1 MLGIIHEPGTDGLVV
16 DAIGFDA
23 NNGILYYVGFTNEP
37 ALHLNAIPVRKE
49 VFSYTRTPLTVN
61 SPYNSLTS
69 LNYDNVND
77 KLFAMNALWD
87 AKGNFLGNE
96 VVEIDYVSGS
106 IITRSPLSGI
116 IGFVASSSSFDQ
128 YSSSLLL
135 LGLDTSYNLSMIVF
149 NTLSNTYV
157 TGFVPGNVSE
167 LACDNTLFAM
177 NTHGVTGVAEE
188 NLKNYQVF
196 PNTTSEKRYLATN
209 ALGIT
214 NVRIFSQMGQLLLT
228 NDFLGKELLERP
240 LKGFKRGTYL
250 VNIRMGQLS
259 ETKKTSCMALKINI
273 KSAY

>member
-1 MLGIIHEPGTDGLVV
+1 
-16 DAIGFDA
+16 
-23 NNGILYYVGFTNEP
+23 
-37 ALHLNAIPVRKE
+37 
-49 VFSYTRTPLTVN
+49 
-61 SPYNSLTS
+61 
-69 LNYDNVND
+69 
-77 KLFAMNALWD
+77 
-87 AKGNFLGNE
+87 
-96 VVEIDYVSGS
+96 VVEIDYVLGS
-106 IITRSPLSGI
+106 IITRSPLPGI

-135 LGLDTSYNLSMIVF
+135 LGLGTSYNLSMIVF
-149 NTLSNTYV
+149 NTLSNTYL
-157 TGFVPGNVSE
+157 TGFVPGNVWE

-177 NTHGVTGVAEE
+177 NTHGVTSDAEE